1 MLPNKHQEGVKSF
14 INYITGFFWGEQGS
28 VPKMVQNGL
37 GKQGKKTPTSVFI
50 VVGGWAEVKSPT
62 GGRGRVWFESP
73 AWVLKGGGRPSF
85 LISLPRCGE
94 QGQVRG
100 GCKAVSK
107 VRR

>member
-1 MLPNKHQEGVKSF
+1 MLPNKHQEGVKRF
-14 INYITGFFWGEQGS
+14 INYITGFFWGKQGR

-50 VVGGWAEVKSPT
+50 VIGGWAEMKSPT
-62 GGRGRVWFESP
+62 GGRGLVWFESP
-73 AWVLKGGGRPSF
+73 AWVLKGGVPKLSHQLAQMWGTMAT
-85 LISLPRCGE
+85 E
-94 QGQVRG
+94 G